1 MFHATKTLFM
11 KNKLICI
18 GATTFGAAAYFNDPI
33 KSTMSYT
40 NNRISYAAWSV
51 AEKVAVKMPFELQD
65 ISTIFAKCE
74 SKMVADSL
82 DAGAVVLGL
91 PLPGLVGKIGSKQLD
106 DEGAQLPRIRN

>member
-51 AEKVAVKMPFELQD
+51 AEKVAKTTASYSFGNNLFGQLLNVFF
-65 ISTIFAKCE
+65 INS
-74 SKMVADSL
+74 
-82 DAGAVVLGL
+82 
-91 PLPGLVGKIGSKQLD
+91 PLIVSGFSFFTVSIK
-106 DEGAQLPRIRN
+106 